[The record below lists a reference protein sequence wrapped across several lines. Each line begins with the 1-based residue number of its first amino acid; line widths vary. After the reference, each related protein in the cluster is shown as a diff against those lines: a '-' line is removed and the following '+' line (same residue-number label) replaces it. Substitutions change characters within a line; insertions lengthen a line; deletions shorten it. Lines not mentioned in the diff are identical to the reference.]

1 MKLRE
6 LRECQRFG
14 LSKQFNL
21 TVNEYANLVLNFGW
35 GCHRADLQNDFIC
48 AAFEFCPI
56 ALGTRERLTFSRS
69 TAKLKTQRS
78 EKLPN

>member
-21 TVNEYANLVLNFGW
+21 TVNKYANLVLNFGS
-35 GCHRADLQNDFIC
+35 GCHRADLQNDFSC

-56 ALGTRERLTFSRS
+56 ALGTREAVDLLKIDS
-69 TAKLKTQRS
+69 KTQDAA
-78 EKLPN
+78 E